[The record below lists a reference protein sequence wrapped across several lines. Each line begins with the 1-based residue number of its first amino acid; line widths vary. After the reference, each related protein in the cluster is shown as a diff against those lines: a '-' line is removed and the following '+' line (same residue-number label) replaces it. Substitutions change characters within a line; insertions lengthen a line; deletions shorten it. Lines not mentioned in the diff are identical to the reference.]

1 MAALDTLF
9 TDVAKQLV
17 SDLGAALNP
26 TVTFTRRASATYN
39 TATGA
44 LTTTNTAYSSLK
56 VPVEFIDSE
65 EEGGRETREA
75 KLYLTPSLIGS
86 NQPTLQD
93 EVTLSY
99 AGSDRKAQIID
110 IRTYRGGQ
118 PYLYVLRVK
127 F

>member
-17 SDLGAALNP
+17 SDLGSALNT

-56 VPVEFIDSE
+56 VPVEFVDSE

-75 KLYLTPSLIGS
+75 KLYVTPNLIGS

-93 EVTLSY
+93 EVILSY

-110 IRTYRGGQ
+110 IRTYRVGQ
-118 PYLYVLRVK
+118 AYLYVLRVK

>member
-1 MAALDTLF
+1 MAALDALF
-9 TDVAKQLV
+9 TNVAKQV
-17 SDLGAALNP
+17 VTDLGSALN
-26 TVTFTRRASATYN
+26 TTITFTRRASATYN

-44 LTTTNTAYSSLK
+44 LTTTNTTYASIK
-56 VPVEFIDSE
+56 VPIEFIDSE
-65 EEGGRETREA
+65 EEGAREVREA
-75 KLYLTPSLIGS
+75 KLYVAPNLIGN

-99 AGSDRKAQIID
+99 AGSNRKAQIID
-110 IRTYRGGQ
+110 IRTFRGGQ

>member
-17 SDLGAALNP
+17 SDLGSALNT
-26 TVTFTRRASATYN
+26 TVTFTRSASATYN

-118 PYLYVLRVK
+118 AYLYVLRVK